1 MPMFN
6 DLIPIF
12 GMLTGMV
19 TMVLIGVTIVKV
31 SQGPIGQAIARR
43 LHGKGGPDPELLDEV
58 SQLRDQVAG
67 LEERL
72 VENEE
77 RLDFAERLLSAGSQ
91 VARETPVREQD

>member
-1 MPMFN
+1 MFN

-12 GMLTGMV
+12 GMLTGRV

-43 LHGKGGPDPELLDEV
+43 LHGKAGPDPELLDEV

-67 LEERL
+67 LEQRL
-72 VENEE
+72 IENEE
-77 RLDFAERLLSAGSQ
+77 RLDFAERLLSSGTPAGRD
-91 VARETPVREQD
+91 APDREQT

>member
-43 LHGKGGPDPELLDEV
+43 LHGKSAPDPELLDEV
-58 SQLRDQVAG
+58 SLLRDQVAS
-67 LEERL
+67 LENRL
-72 VENEE
+72 LENEE

-91 VARETPVREQD
+91 GAREAPTRDEG

>member
-1 MPMFN
+1 MFN

-43 LHGKGGPDPELLDEV
+43 LHGKAGPDPELLDEV

-67 LEERL
+67 LEQRL
-72 VENEE
+72 IENEE
-77 RLDFAERLLSAGSQ
+77 RLDFAERLLSSGTPAGRD
-91 VARETPVREQD
+91 APDREQT